1 MDIYKIATNQQGYI
15 ALIAVIIIV
24 AVTLAISLSL
34 NVLSIGETQSGLI
47 KQQSIQTFGLADSC
61 MQESYLQ
68 VERDSNYVGGSLNIG
83 DGSCTIIVT
92 DVGTDRLIVVTA
104 TFQKIQ
110 RKLESLVTL
119 SGNQVTVQYWKE
131 LTE

>member
-1 MDIYKIATNQQGYI
+1 MRVSINNQQGYI

-24 AVTLAISLSL
+24 AATLAISLSL

-47 KQQSIQTFGLADSC
+47 KQQSVQAFGIADAC
-61 MQESYLQ
+61 MQEAYIQL
-68 VERDSNYVGGSLNIG
+68 ERDILYPGAGLNIG

-92 DVGTDRLIVVTA
+92 DVGTDKLITVMASLQT
-104 TFQKIQ
+104 IQ
-110 RKLESLVTL
+110 RKHESLVTV